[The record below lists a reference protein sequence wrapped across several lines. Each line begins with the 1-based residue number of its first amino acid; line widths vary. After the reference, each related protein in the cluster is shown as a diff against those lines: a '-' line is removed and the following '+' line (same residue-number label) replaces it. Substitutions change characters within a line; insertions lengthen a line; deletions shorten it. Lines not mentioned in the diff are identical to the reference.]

1 MRYLLV
7 AADKSSQLPVE
18 IPDEILT
25 RKTKT
30 KPATLKT
37 HKTRATA
44 LKPSQ
49 KKRKRSNPKSNT
61 KKKRKQIAKPIAK

>member
-25 RKTKT
+25 HKSRAKASKV
-30 KPATLKT
+30 
-37 HKTRATA
+37 HKTRATPS
-44 LKPSQ
+44 KPS
-49 KKRKRSNPKSNT
+49 KKRKRSVSKAHP
-61 KKKRKQIAKPIAK
+61 KKKRKQSAKPIAK

>member
-25 RKTKT
+25 HKTKA
-30 KPATLKT
+30 KPTTLKT
-37 HKTRATA
+37 HKTGVTA
-44 LKPSQ
+44 LKLSQ
-49 KKRKRSNPKSNT
+49 KKRKGSNLKSNS

>member
-7 AADKSSQLPVE
+7 AADKSTQLPVE

-25 RKTKT
+25 
-30 KPATLKT
+30 
-37 HKTRATA
+37 HKTVSKAKYTA
-44 LKPSQ
+44 LKTSQ
-49 KKRKRSNPKSNT
+49 KKRKRNIPKPHT